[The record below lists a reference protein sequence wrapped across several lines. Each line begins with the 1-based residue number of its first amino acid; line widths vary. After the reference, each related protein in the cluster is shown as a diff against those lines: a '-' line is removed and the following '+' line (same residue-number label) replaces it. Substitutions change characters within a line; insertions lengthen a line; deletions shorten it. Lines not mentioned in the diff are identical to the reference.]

1 VALPDPIPAAT
12 GPADVE
18 PPPMSGLRG
27 LTALAV
33 GVVIVFALYFGK
45 EVLLPITLAILLSFI
60 LSPLVTLLR
69 RIYVPRVVAVVFSV
83 ALAIAILVGRWHFS
97 CYSVRR
103 YRRRSAEIPK
113 HNRRENRWSAECHRW
128 TDFTAHR
135 AGANGA

>member
-12 GPADVE
+12 GPVDVE
-18 PPPMSGLRG
+18 PLPMPGLRG
-27 LTALAV
+27 LSALAV

-45 EVLLPITLAILLSFI
+45 EVLLPICPGGPFEFYTLATRDIVAPNLRPAGCRGRVLSSI
-60 LSPLVTLLR
+60 GNCDSC
-69 RIYVPRVVAVVFSV
+69 
-83 ALAIAILVGRWHFS
+83 GRWHFS

>member
-18 PPPMSGLRG
+18 PPPMPGLRG

-45 EVLLPITLAILLSFI
+45 
-60 LSPLVTLLR
+60 
-69 RIYVPRVVAVVFSV
+69 VPRVVAVVFSV